1 LALFC
6 YNETAYLVPAVLF
19 LSFVAGSEKTLLSKE
34 PAGVTVNPFEY
45 TSMKFDNEAEDGY

>member
-6 YNETAYLVPAVLF
+6 SNETAYLVPAVLF

-34 PAGVTVNPFEY
+34 PAWVTVNPFEY